1 MLPAGLYPVRG
12 LLYFLYHP
20 TLFRSCLS
28 LVLKLLLISAGA
40 FAVLSVTT
48 YHLQLFVLSRLFG
61 KGFLG
66 HSAVLAALLAE
77 AVIPV
82 YLLSERFIRSV
93 RNKLFNTVL
102 RQQGVSHLSALTA
115 KERTTLQNTNARD
128 QQREQEQS
136 QKWGLTWKVCRY
148 FAGILL
154 QPSATEP
161 AWRQYIRMA
170 CTVPITSLFP
180 IGPIIFAYLNGFGS
194 AANLLD
200 HYLKQKSVTK
210 SADREAV
217 YQANRNQ
224 FRMFGAVVFALN
236 LLPIVNWLFL
246 FTNTVGAALW
256 AADMEKQG
264 TLIAKASAEHSTG
277 KALAALTDTVKQ
289 AQSLGNSPMT
299 RSQKVAHGI
308 K

>member
-48 YHLQLFVLSRLFG
+48 YHLQLFAVSQLFG
-61 KGFLG
+61 KGLLG

-82 YLLSERFIRSV
+82 YLFSERFIRSV
-93 RNKLFNTVL
+93 RNNLFDTVL

-115 KERTTLQNTNARD
+115 KERTTLQTTNAKE

-148 FAGILL
+148 FAGILRPQNQL
-154 QPSATEP
+154 
-161 AWRQYIRMA
+161 
-170 CTVPITSLFP
+170 
-180 IGPIIFAYLNGFGS
+180 GS
-194 AANLLD
+194 ST
-200 HYLKQKSVTK
+200 Y
-210 SADREAV
+210 E
-217 YQANRNQ
+217 
-224 FRMFGAVVFALN
+224 
-236 LLPIVNWLFL
+236 WL
-246 FTNTVGAALW
+246 A
-256 AADMEKQG
+256 QC
-264 TLIAKASAEHSTG
+264 
-277 KALAALTDTVKQ
+277 
-289 AQSLGNSPMT
+289 QSLACFQLDPSYLPT
-299 RSQKVAHGI
+299 
-308 K
+308 